1 MLTITIA
8 GSSPPPHREAI
19 ELEWLETNGMGG
31 YASSTILNCHT
42 RKYHGLL
49 VANLKAPPGRYVLLS
64 KFEDSL
70 SSGTEEVPLSSH
82 QYPGVFFP
90 PGEYCLKEFHAHPC
104 PRFVYRKK
112 GFSVTKSIMLIR
124 EEDTVLTRYEIGEC
138 GAAAVLR
145 LRPFLAYREHH
156 ALSRQNDS
164 LHVKTYDIKNG
175 FMIQPYDGMPAL
187 FLQTNLKSRFF
198 PAPVWYK
205 NFEYQA
211 EEERGYEWHEDLFQP
226 GLMEIPVKKGSV
238 VIVQASL
245 NIARSQLK
253 KKWHTEE
260 SERSGERQELEKLVP
275 RFEKE
280 EDRGNLLNLLRAG
293 RQFLIRTPS
302 GRPAIIAGYH
312 WFGDWGR
319 DTLISLPALTFSSG
333 RPRLGITILNS
344 LAEYE
349 RDGLLPNCFAA
360 DEKDN
365 GYNSVDT
372 PLWYFWA
379 VQQMLRCTGD
389 AESLKIR
396 IWPVMKNIIRSFLA
410 GTIFNIRTDGNGL
423 LTAGSGGTQLTWMDA
438 SIQGKPVTPRW
449 GYAVEINALWYNAV
463 CFAAELAGRFDDGE
477 PALSNLAGKI
487 RGAFN
492 DTFRIGGKSYL
503 GDVFHDGTL
512 DEAVRPNQILAV
524 SLPYSPLDPDLWQ
537 GVVDVVRNDLL
548 TPFGLRTLSPADP
561 RYEGHYGGDGISRDM
576 AYHQG
581 TAWPWLLSHFG
592 EALLKTARDK
602 KEARQFLLDYVRS
615 FVRVHLPMA
624 GVGCV
629 SEIFDGDPPHQ
640 PNGCI
645 AQAWS
650 TAALISLYSLI
661 SQRAAD
667 GVKAGKE

>member
-1 MLTITIA
+1 MLTIKIA

-19 ELEWLETNGMGG
+19 ELEWLETNGLGG

-49 VANLKAPPGRYVLLS
+49 VANLITPPGRYVLLS

-70 SSGTEEVPLSSH
+70 VGKTEEVPLSCH

-90 PGEYCLKEFHAHPC
+90 PGEYCLKEFHAHPY
-104 PRFVYRKK
+104 PRFVYRKD
-112 GFSVTKSIMLIR
+112 GLSATKSIMLVR
-124 EEDTVLTRYEIGEC
+124 EENTVLTRYEIGEC
-138 GAAAVLR
+138 GAHAVLR

-156 ALSRQNDS
+156 ALSRQNHS
-164 LHVKTYDIKNG
+164 LHVKTYAIKNG
-175 FMIQPYDGMPAL
+175 FTIQPYDGMPAL
-187 FLQTNLKSRFF
+187 FLQTNVKSSFF
-198 PAPVWYK
+198 PAPVWYN
-205 NFEYQA
+205 NFEYAA

-245 NIARSQLK
+245 EISHGQLK
-253 KKWHTEE
+253 KKWLSEE
-260 SERSGERQELEKLVP
+260 SARNDEWGEQEKIVP
-275 RFEKE
+275 RFTAK
-280 EDRGNLLNLLRAG
+280 EDRENMQSLLWAG
-293 RQFLIRTPS
+293 KQFLIRTPT

-319 DTLISLPALTFSSG
+319 DTLISLPALTFFSG
-333 RPRLGITILNS
+333 RPRQGIAILNS

-349 RDGLLPNCFAA
+349 RNGLLPNCFAA
-360 DEKDN
+360 DEENN

-389 AESLKIR
+389 VDTVKSR
-396 IWPVMKNIIRSFLA
+396 MWPAMKNIIHNFLT
-410 GTIFNIRTDGNGL
+410 GTIFNIHLNENGL
-423 LTAGSGGTQLTWMDA
+423 LHAGNEGTQLTWMDA
-438 SIQGKPVTPRW
+438 SIQGNPVTPRW
-449 GYAVEINALWYNAV
+449 GCAVEINALWYNAV
-463 CFAAELAGRFDDGE
+463 CFAAELAGRFDDSE
-477 PALSNLAGKI
+477 LSLTDLETKI
-487 RGAFN
+487 RRAFN
-492 DTFRIGGKSYL
+492 DTFWIGSKSSL
-503 GDVFHDGTL
+503 GDVFHDGGL
-512 DEAVRPNQILAV
+512 DDAVRPNQILAV
-524 SLPYSPLDPDLWQ
+524 SLPYSPLDPDRWR
-537 GVVDVVRNDLL
+537 GVVDIVRSELL

-592 EALLKTARDK
+592 EALLKTAPDK
-602 KEARQFLLDYVRS
+602 NEARRFLHDYVRS
-615 FVRVHLPMA
+615 FARVHLPMA

-629 SEIFDGDPPHQ
+629 SEIFDGDQPQQ

-650 TAALISLYSLI
+650 TAALISLYFLI
-661 SQRAAD
+661 SEERQ
-667 GVKAGKE
+667 VT